1 MLYEPRRVIK
11 KAHAEA
17 EAEKIKALAGIELSD
32 IEQRAIERH
41 IKQESK
47 KQENIE
53 KITAQAAV
61 NLPPSAKPEDIEDD
75 WLTHFFDKCDKI
87 SNEQMQSLWSNLLSG
102 EATKPG
108 TYSKRTVDLV
118 ASMDRK
124 DADLFTRFCQFT
136 WMVGEPTPMI
146 FDVTDE
152 VYSSAGITFS
162 DLKHLD
168 AIGLISFESIS
179 GYAKQGVTKKG
190 IAFYFGQQTLL
201 KFPEE
206 ENNKFGIGQALYTQ
220 AGKELVTIC
229 NAAKN
234 EKFIDYCKD
243 QFKKQ
248 GIEVNPAT

>member
-1 MLYEPRRVIK
+1 MLNL
-11 KAHAEA
+11 
-17 EAEKIKALAGIELSD
+17 KILKMTGL
-32 IEQRAIERH
+32 H
-41 IKQESK
+41 
-47 KQENIE
+47 
-53 KITAQAAV
+53 T
-61 NLPPSAKPEDIEDD
+61 
-75 WLTHFFDKCDKI
+75 FFDKCDKI
-87 SNEQMQSLWSNLLSG
+87 SNDQMQSLWSNLLSG

-108 TYSKRTVDLV
+108 KYSKRTVDLV

-136 WMVGEPTPMI
+136 WMVGEPTPLI

-168 AIGLISFESIS
+168 AIGLISFESVS
-179 GYAKQGVTKKG
+179 GYAKQGVSKKG
-190 IAFYFGQQTLL
+190 IVFYFGQKTLL
-201 KFPEE
+201 KFPED

-234 EKFIDYCKD
+234 EKFIDYCKE

-248 GIEVNPAT
+248 GIEVNPTT